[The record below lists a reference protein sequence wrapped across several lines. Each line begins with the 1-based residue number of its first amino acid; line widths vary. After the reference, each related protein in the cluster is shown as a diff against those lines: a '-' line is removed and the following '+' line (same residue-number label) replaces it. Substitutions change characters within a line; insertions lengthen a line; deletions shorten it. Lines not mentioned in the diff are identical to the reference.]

1 MPGFGC
7 RGVSLALNVLVAG
20 HGVVDLLCSTDL
32 GTHGNGQCITIALF
46 FYGISTCIEKRSFT
60 AQFHNDK

>member
-1 MPGFGC
+1 MFHCTIHMPGYGC

-32 GTHGNGQCITIALF
+32 GTHGNGQCITIAF
-46 FYGISTCIEKRSFT
+46 FFMES
-60 AQFHNDK
+60 ALV